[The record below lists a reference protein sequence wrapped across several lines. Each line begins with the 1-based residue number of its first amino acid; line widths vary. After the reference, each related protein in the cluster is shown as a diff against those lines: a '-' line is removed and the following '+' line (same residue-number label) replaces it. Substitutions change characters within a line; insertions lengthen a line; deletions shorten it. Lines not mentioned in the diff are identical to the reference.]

1 MGKQEKKKILFL
13 VQLPPPVHGVSV
25 MNNFVVTS
33 EFINKSFLKKV
44 IKLNF
49 SKKISE
55 LRQITIQKITKTI
68 IIFFK
73 LLNSLIFFKPDIV
86 FFTLFPFGKAFFL
99 RDFFYLALIKLFNKK
114 IILYI
119 HNVGINN
126 DSNYKLKRK
135 LYNWV
140 FSNINIVFLSEK
152 IKEKETLNLALKK
165 TKYFIIPNGI
175 KEVDINKYH
184 NNRNNK
190 ECLNIL
196 FFSNFFKEK
205 GMFILLDVFK
215 NLLNKHNNIK
225 LIIAGQDFDYNKQ
238 KIEKFISDNNLS
250 DKITIKTD
258 VFDDDK
264 NKLYAESDIFVFPS
278 YFYET
283 SSLVIMEAMQ
293 FGLPIVAS
301 ATGVISDLL
310 INNETALLFTPKNY
324 TEFEKKLSLFI
335 NNKKLR
341 EDIGKKARKYFLQ
354 NYTFNVFSDKLSK
367 MINSVVNE

>member
-99 RDFFYLALIKLFNKK
+99 RDFFYLALIKVFNKK

-250 DKITIKTD
+250 DKITIKTN

-264 NKLYAESDIFVFPS
+264 NKLYSESDIFVFPS